1 MNNKLWALCL
11 PLLMVACAG
20 NHSTNNSTNTLPLP
34 SGNGGELS
42 FSAITT
48 TSAPSPKMK
57 AAKQDTGSTVF
68 DFGNMPST
76 QTYLFEL
83 KNTGSLDVDNV
94 SISTDN
100 PSVAICTPSNIG
112 VLPTQGTGGVVPLLE
127 VQVLHGVGQNNYGL
141 APTLPMGSFSF
152 VLTANGTDTSG
163 NAVVASCEVDL
174 NVLVANFTML
184 DNNGNPVD
192 TSKKLLD
199 VSGGDQFWCE
209 VPSPKTPLYGW
220 WSGSYVEA
228 NVPPLPDLNYP
239 AFYQINN
246 TGNVPL
252 VVNDFGNYNDPYDV
266 PVPQTITID
275 PGTTVAIH
283 TNFNTDINSQW
294 STTILGNGQV
304 GSLGQLVL
312 YVPVV
317 VSPSNVV
324 FDSSVL
330 SRPDLDGNCYIAWHY
345 AISNPYISPM

>member
-57 AAKQDTGSTVF
+57 AAKRDTGSTVF

-152 VLTANGTDTSG
+152 VLTANGTDTAG

-174 NVLVANFTML
+174 NVLVANFTLL
-184 DNNGNPVD
+184 DNNGNVVNSDGQTSLNQKLPDSINFWTSMTPPV
-192 TSKKLLD
+192 
-199 VSGGDQFWCE
+199 F
-209 VPSPKTPLYGW
+209 PLYGW
-220 WSGSYVEA
+220 WYGMNGSIQQ
-228 NVPPLPDLNYP
+228 PQIPDMSYP
-239 AFYQINN
+239 AYYQVQN
-246 TGNVPL
+246 TGNVDL
-252 VVNDFGNYNDPYDV
+252 TVNDLGNYYDTFDV
-266 PVPQTITID
+266 QVPQTVSI
-275 PGTTVAIH
+275 PAGTTVEVH
-283 TNFNTDINSQW
+283 PNFNHDPNSLW
-294 STTILGNGQV
+294 ATTWLNNNFEIH
-304 GSLGQLVL
+304 
-312 YVPVV
+312 VPVV
-317 VSPSNVV
+317 INPKNVV
-324 FDSSVL
+324 FDSSMNN
-330 SRPDLDGNCYIAWHY
+330 RPDLDGNCYIAWRY
-345 AISNPYISPM
+345 YYTFPPVPD